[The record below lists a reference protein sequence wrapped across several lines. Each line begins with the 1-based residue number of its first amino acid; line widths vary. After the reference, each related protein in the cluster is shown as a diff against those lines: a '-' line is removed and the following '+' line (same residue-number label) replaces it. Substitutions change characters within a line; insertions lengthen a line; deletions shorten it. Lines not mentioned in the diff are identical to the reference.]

1 MKRITRRFAVVLT
14 AMSLLIGGAAAAQ
27 AAYTYTTGTLSARTY
42 MGAKGVSGVYKVY
55 TYKLGTQTICM
66 VSSSASNVDPIDSS
80 NFSRIIVN
88 QGGAAAFGG
97 YATPK
102 NGDKVRVDINTGSSP
117 LLCGGAP
124 LAYLV
129 QIDR

>member
-1 MKRITRRFAVVLT
+1 MKRIARRFAVIVTALT
-14 AMSLLIGGAAAAQ
+14 LLVGGAAAAQ

-42 MGAKGVSGVYKVY
+42 MGSKGVSGVYKVY
-55 TYKLGTQTICM
+55 TYKLGNQTICM
-66 VSSSASNVDPIDSS
+66 VSSSVSNADPIDSS
-80 NFSRIIVN
+80 NNTRIIVN
-88 QGGAAAFGG
+88 QGGTATFGG

-102 NGDKVRVDINTGSSP
+102 NGDKVRVDINTGASP
-117 LLCGGAP
+117 TLCGGAP